1 MYLLFVPV
9 FFSEIKMSEKCSN
22 SDDLNLE
29 DNISNEDFETAEKSA
44 EKENCTEVPNGML
57 KFFPIYP
64 YFGVPQVTHSTIVY
78 LNILYYSEQIQRF

>member
-1 MYLLFVPV
+1 
-9 FFSEIKMSEKCSN
+9 MSEKCSN

-29 DNISNEDFETAEKSA
+29 DNISNEDLESAEKSA
-44 EKENCTEVPNGML
+44 EKDNFTEVPNGML

-78 LNILYYSEQIQRF
+78 LNIRVKGRRRKFPVSSYYHIYG